1 MLTLDPPVQVRLL
14 SEVTPG
20 SLVQLRGARGFCAV
34 SSRDPSETRVMVM
47 YDSERGSFEHRQTPF
62 EVLDFGA
69 NLLIVP
75 NLKSLV
81 ENLDPSSEATTELM
95 LLGDLPKLVFRVNAA
110 GLRDSG
116 LRLLD
121 LKTGA
126 IESLPR
132 ATRMSAFRE
141 WTVGLNTLS
150 AAVLPLLD
158 VGPSS
163 GSNLEDTGR
172 LEPVDRRHQ

>member
-14 SEVTPG
+14 SLVTPG
-20 SLVQLRGARGFCAV
+20 SLVQFGSARGFCAV
-34 SSRDPSETRVMVM
+34 SSRDPNKTRVMIM
-47 YDSERGSFEHRQTPF
+47 YDAGRGSFEHRQTPF

-69 NLLIVP
+69 DLFIAP

-81 ENLDPSSEATTELM
+81 GNLDATSEATTELM
-95 LLGDLPKLVFRVNAA
+95 LLGDLPKLVFRVEAT
-110 GLRDSG
+110 GPRDSG

-132 ATRMSAFRE
+132 TNSRMSAFRE
-141 WTVGLNTLS
+141 WTVRLNTVS
-150 AAVLPLLD
+150 AGVLPLLD

-163 GSNLEDTGR
+163 GSAGEDTG
-172 LEPVDRRHQ
+172 LLDRA